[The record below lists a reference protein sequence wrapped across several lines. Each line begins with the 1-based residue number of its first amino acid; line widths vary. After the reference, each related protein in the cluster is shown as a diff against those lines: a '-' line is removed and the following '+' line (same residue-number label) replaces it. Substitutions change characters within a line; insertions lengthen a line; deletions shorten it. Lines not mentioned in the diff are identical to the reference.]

1 MKWILIWISL
11 NSHPLHTMAEVE
23 RYSSMVECFDAR
35 EQLVE
40 RVGKPIIN
48 YQAICVPYD
57 KDRLFTHGKV
67 QPK

>member
-11 NSHPLHTMAEVE
+11 NNHPIHTSIELG
-23 RYSSMVECFDAR
+23 RYTTMTECFHER
-35 EQLVE
+35 EMLIE

-57 KDRLFTHGKV
+57 KDRLFKYGKP